1 MTASDYPYFEGD
13 YPLVLP
19 HRGGMEVVP
28 ENTLEALEYSDRNKF
43 THFET
48 DLRMSKD
55 GIVFLHHD
63 ETLDRTTRAEGKV
76 SEYLWR
82 DLLKINAGEK
92 FYERKNINGKRT
104 TFISLEDALAKFSN
118 IKLNL
123 DLKQSGM
130 EKKVLEIIMDSKAS
144 ERTLVSSFSPRRL
157 RKFQEINQY
166 NIAISASIKENLQ
179 SMFNSR
185 FFHLWNLRVQALQ
198 IPTRWNGI
206 RVLTN
211 NLVEYAHSK
220 NIKVHVWTINNL
232 NILEDCLELG
242 CDGIMTDRPVEVREF
257 IMEKYGKR

>member
-92 FYERKNINGKRT
+92 FYERKNINGKKT
-104 TFISLEDALAKFSN
+104 TFISLDDALAKFSN

>member
-1 MTASDYPYFEGD
+1 
-13 YPLVLP
+13 
-19 HRGGMEVVP
+19 
-28 ENTLEALEYSDRNKF
+28 
-43 THFET
+43 
-48 DLRMSKD
+48 
-55 GIVFLHHD
+55 
-63 ETLDRTTRAEGKV
+63 
-76 SEYLWR
+76 
-82 DLLKINAGEK
+82 
-92 FYERKNINGKRT
+92 
-104 TFISLEDALAKFSN
+104 
-118 IKLNL
+118 
-123 DLKQSGM
+123 M
-130 EKKVLEIIMDSKAS
+130 EKKVLEIIMDSNAS

-185 FFHLWNLRVQALQ
+185 FFQLWNLRVQALQ
-198 IPTRWNGI
+198 IPIRWNGI